1 MAALSL
7 EEATRARLEAIFRE
21 YYQDLYRYAYSKIGN
36 AHDAED
42 IVQLVALN
50 FSRIYSERHFESDEK
65 LKHYLMS
72 ILDGKIKNY
81 WRDTA
86 RKGAHVQTVDTLP
99 ERPTLT
105 LEDEVFSRYDAEL
118 IRRCINELPER
129 YGTYLRLAL
138 DPDSTPETIAEILG
152 VKIDSLRSIASRAR
166 KLLKKACEAME
177 IEVGR
182 DGKRK

>member
-1 MAALSL
+1 MSL

-21 YYQDLYRYAYSKIGN
+21 YYQDLYRYACSKIRN
-36 AHDAED
+36 ADDAED
-42 IVQLVALN
+42 IVQQVALN
-50 FSRIYSERHFESDEK
+50 FSRVYSKRHFESDEK

-81 WRDTA
+81 WRDTS
-86 RKGAHVQTVDTLP
+86 RKEAHVQTVDILP

-105 LEDEVFSRYDAEL
+105 LEDEVFSRFDAET
-118 IRRCINELPER
+118 ISRCINELPKR
-129 YGTYLRLAL
+129 YSTYLRLAL
-138 DPDSTPETIAEILG
+138 DPEVDPETIAEILG

-166 KLLKKACEAME
+166 KLLKKACEDME

-182 DGKRK
+182 NGKRK